1 MICDKC
7 HVLCEDVCPKC
18 GSRRHLR
25 IPEENEPVLLIGLT
39 AMQAMLVE
47 PILQDSGVP
56 YYKRGM
62 IGGAL
67 AAQVGMMREIY
78 RFYVPH
84 SAYEKCRSLI
94 EDVFG
99 EDAMIMALLHEF
111 DICKEK
117 KGE

>member
-7 HVLCEDVCPKC
+7 HVLGEAQCPKC
-18 GSRRHLR
+18 GSKRHLR
-25 IPEENEPVLLIGLT
+25 APEENEPVFLIALT

-47 PILQDSGVP
+47 PILKESGIP
-56 YYKRGM
+56 YYKQGM

-84 SAYEKCRSLI
+84 SAFASCRALI

-99 EDAMIMALLHEF
+99 EDEGLMALLHEF
-111 DICKEK
+111 DACEEE